1 MKGIKRVLNKYSN
14 EYFEFDINLNTN
26 LIKLQN
32 EVKASENDFIN
43 YKMDLRNKKQKNG
56 IARNSLFA

>member
-43 YKMDLRNKKQKNG
+43 YKMDLRNKK
-56 IARNSLFA
+56 